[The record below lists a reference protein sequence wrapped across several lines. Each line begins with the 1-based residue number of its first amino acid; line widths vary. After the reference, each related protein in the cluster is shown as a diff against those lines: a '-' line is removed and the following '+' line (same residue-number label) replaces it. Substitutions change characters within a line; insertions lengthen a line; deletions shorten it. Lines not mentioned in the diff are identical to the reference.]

1 MKQNLLIISYDYD
14 LSKRLANRL
23 AESFSMRVFDQIELF
38 EFDHLPRK
46 LSDIISSQGMEY
58 VLKKMRSLLKM
69 ELDFDDAVFV
79 CNLATADSSEDLF
92 FKVNL
97 SNFVVF
103 LHKEPNIELREL
115 LKKHYSSRNERE
127 FFVPNRAKLIE
138 REKKVAEFCAD
149 VNLNITNLSDDE
161 IEEKIVEKIKEYY
174 SVDWFSQ
181 NFIFLRGLIEKII

>member
-14 LSKRLANRL
+14 LSKRLAHRL

-46 LSDIISSQGMEY
+46 ISDVISSQGMKY

-79 CNLATADSSEDLF
+79 CNLATADSTEDLF

-97 SNFVVF
+97 SNFVIF
-103 LHKEPNIELREL
+103 LHKEPNVELREL
-115 LKKHYSSRNERE
+115 LKKHYSSRHERE
-127 FFVPNRAKLIE
+127 FFVPSRAKLIE

-149 VNLNITNLSDDE
+149 VNLNITNLSDEE
-161 IEEKIVEKIKEYY
+161 IEEKIIEKIKEYY
-174 SVDWFSQ
+174 SVD
-181 NFIFLRGLIEKII
+181 